1 MKQQFIYST
10 LLMLALTGCGKKQ
23 AQTTE
28 TETTT
33 ETSTTES
40 SAPTENKGE
49 SSTVN
54 APLSEEGLKA
64 AESQL
69 VKGSPTVFFFFADWC
84 PACRAFKP
92 TVEEVEAK
100 FPDIKVLRMNVDEQ
114 KNLVKALKV
123 SSIPTL
129 FLFDK
134 DGKFVE
140 STNGGLSSEKL
151 TEEFKKIS
159 SNTGSGSTTTTETKP
174 EEPKADETKTTKT
187 TTTTETVNPATG
199 KPEVKTTEV
208 KKTEKKK

>member
-1 MKQQFIYST
+1 MKQQFIYSA

-23 AQTTE
+23 AQKNDTE
-28 TETTT
+28 APNTD
-33 ETSTTES
+33 S
-40 SAPTENKGE
+40 SASVENKEETG
-49 SSTVN
+49 TVN
-54 APLSEEGLKA
+54 APLSEEALKTV
-64 AESQL
+64 ESQL

-134 DGKFVE
+134 EGKFIE
-140 STNGGLSSEKL
+140 STNGGLSAEKL

-159 SNTGSGSTTTTETKP
+159 SPTNTETTKAEEPKTEVKTTETK
-174 EEPKADETKTTKT
+174 TK
-187 TTTTETVNPATG
+187 TETVNPDTG
-199 KPEVKTTEV
+199 KTEVKTEAVKTTE
-208 KKTEKKK
+208 TKKK

>member
-1 MKQQFIYST
+1 MKQQFIYSA

-23 AQTTE
+23 AQKNDTE
-28 TETTT
+28 APNTD
-33 ETSTTES
+33 S
-40 SAPTENKGE
+40 SATAENKEETG
-49 SSTVN
+49 TIN
-54 APLSEEGLKA
+54 APLSEEALKA
-64 AESQL
+64 VESQL

-134 DGKFVE
+134 DGKLAKNEV
-140 STNGGLSSEKL
+140 NLSFRMKR
-151 TEEFKKIS
+151 FKKVDKNS
-159 SNTGSGSTTTTETKP
+159 DNFLSL
-174 EEPKADETKTTKT
+174 EELEESYQKTSQAK
-187 TTTTETVNPATG
+187 EAVPA
-199 KPEVKTTEV
+199 KD
-208 KKTEKKK
+208 

>member
-1 MKQQFIYST
+1 MKKQFIYSA

-23 AQTTE
+23 AQTNDIEAPNTD
-28 TETTT
+28 
-33 ETSTTES
+33 S
-40 SAPTENKGE
+40 SASVENKEETG
-49 SSTVN
+49 TIN
-54 APLSEEGLKA
+54 TPLSEETLKA
-64 AESQL
+64 VESQL

-134 DGKFVE
+134 EGKFIE
-140 STNGGLSSEKL
+140 STNGGLSAEKL

-159 SNTGSGSTTTTETKP
+159 SPTSTETAKTEEPKTEVKTTETK
-174 EEPKADETKTTKT
+174 TK
-187 TTTTETVNPATG
+187 TETVNPDNG
-199 KPEVKTTEV
+199 KTEVKTEAVKTTE
-208 KKTEKKK
+208 TKKK